1 MARDRGGTDGLA
13 EILRAQ
19 LGAPWLAPAHRL
31 DRGTSG
37 VVLFARTPERHTA
50 LARAFAAHRAAKC
63 YLAVTAATP
72 PRRTGLI
79 DLPLKPGRKNT
90 FRVAGPR
97 AAIAADARGTWAL
110 RNTPHDPNGHA
121 SQSAFRVLRTLEGGR
136 ALLLL
141 RPRTGRTHQL
151 RVHLAWCGWPIC
163 GDDTYGKPDAPGQRT
178 TRLMLHA
185 RSITVRL
192 ADGVVRV
199 KAGAA
204 EGFGVGIQ

>member
-1 MARDRGGTDGLA
+1 MARDRTGADGLA
-13 EILRAQ
+13 EILQAQ
-19 LGAPWLAPAHRL
+19 LGAPWLAAAHRL

-37 VVLFARTPERHTA
+37 VVLFARTPERHA
-50 LARAFAAHRAAKC
+50 ELARAFAAHRASKC
-63 YLAVTAATP
+63 YLAITAATP
-72 PRRTGLI
+72 PRASGLI

-97 AAIAADARGTWAL
+97 AAIAPDVRGTWAL
-110 RNTPHDPNGHA
+110 RDTPHDPDGHP

-163 GDDTYGKPDAPGQRT
+163 GDDTYGKPDAPEQRAP
-178 TRLMLHA
+178 RLMLHA

-192 ADGVVRV
+192 DDGVVRV
-199 KAGAA
+199 RAGA
-204 EGFGVGIQ
+204 GFGF